1 MTGSMLLVMLQLM
14 AFPRLCCNNEIYELH
29 FCQPRR
35 RYTREDAFST
45 VSDYFIKDDVYRKS
59 WVSLTT
65 EGAAALTVIK
75 YF

>member
-29 FCQPRR
+29 FCQPLR

-45 VSDYFIKDDVYRKS
+45 VTTLLKMMFYRKS

>member
-45 VSDYFIKDDVYRKS
+45 VSDYFIKDDVLQEK
-59 WVSLTT
+59 LG
-65 EGAAALTVIK
+65 E
-75 YF
+75 FNH